1 MSDLKCSLNMETMK
15 RFVKII
21 AVAAVGMLSALN
33 LPAKNGVEVGY
44 LNSTYMTKT
53 DSGESVKSEAMSGFY
68 VGLVKDMRLFA
79 GLSIQPGLYY
89 SFLNSTSK
97 NEVPMFNLTNSYTEH
112 GLNLPIHIK
121 YTFDIVPA
129 FGVYVF
135 AGPTLSLGL
144 AATTKMSVTGD
155 VLGNQVNGSVQY
167 DSYTGKLKSDNISE
181 ENMDRINEYM
191 PDSRMNRFDVLM
203 GGGVGLNFINFITVK
218 GGVDYG
224 LLNRFKGDLAET
236 GTMNRLQF
244 YVSVGIMF

>member
-1 MSDLKCSLNMETMK
+1 
-15 RFVKII
+15 
-21 AVAAVGMLSALN
+21 
-33 LPAKNGVEVGY
+33 
-44 LNSTYMTKT
+44 
-53 DSGESVKSEAMSGFY
+53 
-68 VGLVKDMRLFA
+68 
-79 GLSIQPGLYY
+79 
-89 SFLNSTSK
+89 
-97 NEVPMFNLTNSYTEH
+97 MFNLTNSYTEH

-224 LLNRFKGDLAET
+224 LLNRFKGDLADT